1 MNDAIYNHERS
12 KIADLIE
19 GGANINE
26 TDEYGRT
33 PLFTAAYVGLLDVV
47 EYLIEHGADPNI
59 PNNHNETPLYIASF
73 AGRLDIVR
81 YLIENNA
88 DPNIVTSDDSPLSAA
103 ERYGH
108 YHVAKYLI
116 KMGADTS
123 TLDRNSNLF
132 KEVLR
137 DETNKLKKE
146 LTQNYISI
154 EKGSPQT
161 ITAEGKIKSLIPK
174 NLLLKT
180 IYEKPYQEYCSSV
193 DGELPPIQ
201 LIALAN
207 ILKLDYNIDISWSD
221 LCDRIKNILYL
232 LL

>member
-1 MNDAIYNHERS
+1 MNEAIYTTARS

-26 TDEYGRT
+26 NDEYGRT
-33 PLFTAAYVGLLDVV
+33 PLFTAVYMGKLDIVQ
-47 EYLIEHGADPNI
+47 YLIEHGADPNI
-59 PNNHNETPLYIASF
+59 PNNNNETPLYIASF
-73 AGRLDIVR
+73 SGRLDIVR

-123 TLDRNSNLF
+123 TLDRNTNLF
-132 KEVLR
+132 KEVLQ
-137 DETNKLKKE
+137 DETNKLKGE
-146 LTQNYISI
+146 LTQNYLSI
-154 EKGSPQT
+154 EQGTLQT

-180 IYEKPYQEYCSSV
+180 VYEKPYQEYCSSV

-207 ILKLDYNIDISWSD
+207 ILKLDYDIETSWID
-221 LCDRIKNILYL
+221 LCDKIKNILYL